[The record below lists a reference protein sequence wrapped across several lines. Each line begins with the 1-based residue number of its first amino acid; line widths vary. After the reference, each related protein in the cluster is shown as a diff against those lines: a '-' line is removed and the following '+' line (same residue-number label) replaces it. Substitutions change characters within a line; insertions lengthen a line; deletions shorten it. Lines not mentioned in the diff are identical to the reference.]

1 MLFRLA
7 GLLGLA
13 RLLPQLRGPAVHHC
27 PRPCSFHHR
36 PSSCCLLHQESGRSE
51 LHDDEFNPTD
61 IISVPDGAPS
71 GTASGGIENPAYTV
85 AAPNTRTAGGPVLN
99 PSMDNVGK
107 TSEGGVSGLSQP
119 PLVSIANAKT
129 NQVQS
134 KKARHRHG

>member
-1 MLFRLA
+1 MLFTLA

-27 PRPCSFHHR
+27 ARPCSLHHR
-36 PSSCCLLHQESGRSE
+36 PPSCCLLHQASGRSE
-51 LHDDEFNPTD
+51 LHDECFFNPPD
-61 IISVPDGAPS
+61 IISGPDGARS
-71 GTASGGIENPAYTV
+71 GTAPGGIENPAYTV
-85 AAPNTRTAGGPVLN
+85 AAPNTRTAGGPLLT
-99 PSMDNVGK
+99 NVGK

-134 KKARHRHG
+134 KNARHGHD

>member
-1 MLFRLA
+1 MVPPKNGFLALRLPIF
-7 GLLGLA
+7 G
-13 RLLPQLRGPAVHHC
+13 
-27 PRPCSFHHR
+27 
-36 PSSCCLLHQESGRSE
+36 SSYYQCFYTFGIA
-51 LHDDEFNPTD
+51 P
-61 IISVPDGAPS
+61 ISVPDGAPS
-71 GTASGGIENPAYTV
+71 GTAPGGIANPAYTV

-119 PLVSIANAKT
+119 PLVSSIANAKT